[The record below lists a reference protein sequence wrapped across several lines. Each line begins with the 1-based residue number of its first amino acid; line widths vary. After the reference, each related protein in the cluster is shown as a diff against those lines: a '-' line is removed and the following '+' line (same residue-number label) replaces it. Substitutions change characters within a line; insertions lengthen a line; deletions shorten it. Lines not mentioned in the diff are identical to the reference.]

1 MDDTDHD
8 KRRESAE
15 KQKSAKDLEKKKEK
29 KKNLERQ
36 ALEKRRAKSRQ
47 RGESEEESPDE
58 DDGND
63 GDDDSDD
70 SEGMAARLDKI
81 LEGPPQVDVE
91 VPRTGAHKGASS
103 GSHDHQRREPSLRHS
118 RSHTPPMPAQGGTVS
133 RPQPPPASGAGH
145 RVKTMTT
152 GPLTRGRAAVTASS
166 QGEVGR
172 GSSSSGTRQ
181 TGDTEPKPAP
191 ACERLGV
198 STWGNSKLASRG
210 AGRRVVLPVG

>member
-1 MDDTDHD
+1 MDARSSRPPVNEDDAD
-8 KRRESAE
+8 RDRRRESAE

-36 ALEKRRAKSRQ
+36 ALEKRHAKSRQ
-47 RGESEEESPDE
+47 KGESEEESPDE

-81 LEGPPQVDVE
+81 LEGPPQADID
-91 VPRTGAHKGASS
+91 VPRTGAPKRALGGPRDGQQRESS
-103 GSHDHQRREPSLRHS
+103 PSCS
-118 RSHTPPMPAQGGTVS
+118 RADTPPVPALGRAVS

-145 RVKTMTT
+145 RVRTMAT
-152 GPLTRGRAAVTASS
+152 GPLTHGRATVAASS

-172 GSSSSGTRQ
+172 GSSS
-181 TGDTEPKPAP
+181 P
-191 ACERLGV
+191 
-198 STWGNSKLASRG
+198 G
-210 AGRRVVLPVG
+210 AR